1 MQARGRRRGL
11 LLFMPLGAWIAPP
24 ATQRPESRGNFLHRL
39 LRGGIDSRAL
49 NGVHCPVLGF
59 QGEMVRTSR
68 RVGVVLF
75 QLGGPDTLEA
85 IEPFLY
91 NLFCDPDIIDFPFA
105 RIGRKPLAKLIS
117 ATRARKVQHH
127 YATIGGGSPIRRFTE
142 RQAGALEAEL
152 GNLGLNARCFVA
164 MRYWHPF
171 TREAVE
177 QLRDAECDEV
187 VLLPLYPQYSSTTTG
202 SSLNEWRR
210 LFSDDIPVHQ
220 VERFFR
226 HEMYLEAVVEKIEE
240 ALGRFTV
247 PERAE
252 IVFSAH
258 SVPLAVIEKGD
269 PYQREIEETVELLMR
284 RGGWRNRHRLCYQS
298 KVGASKWLQPSLRQT
313 LHTMASERLREVCI
327 VPVAFVSD
335 HVETLGEID
344 HEAREL
350 AARLGFTQFEM
361 SAGLNDSP
369 TFIRGLGQIVLETL
383 EVSSRRMLS
392 LQTETDWVVAG

>member
-1 MQARGRRRGL
+1 MAK
-11 LLFMPLGAWIAPP
+11 
-24 ATQRPESRGNFLHRL
+24 T
-39 LRGGIDSRAL
+39 
-49 NGVHCPVLGF
+49 
-59 QGEMVRTSR
+59 TR

-75 QLGGPDTLEA
+75 QLGGPDTLAA

-117 ATRARKVQHH
+117 TTRARKVQHH

-142 RQAGALEAEL
+142 RQARALEAEL
-152 GNLGLNARCFVA
+152 TDRGLDARCFVA

-171 TREAVE
+171 TREAIAE
-177 QLRDAECDEV
+177 LEAAECGEV

-202 SSLNEWRR
+202 SSLNEWQR
-210 LFSDDIPVHQ
+210 LFRGDATVRNVGPFYQHP
-220 VERFFR
+220 
-226 HEMYLEAVVEKIEE
+226 MYLDAVIEKVEE
-240 ALGRFTV
+240 ALARFPE

-258 SVPLAVIEKGD
+258 SVPMSVIAKGD
-269 PYQREIEETVELLMR
+269 PYQRQIEETVRLLME
-284 RGGWRNRHRLCYQS
+284 RGGWPNRHRLCYQS
-298 KVGASKWLQPSLRQT
+298 KVGASKWLQPSLHRT
-313 LHTMASERLREVCI
+313 LHDLAAEKSPDVCI

-344 HEAREL
+344 HEMREQAR
-350 AARLGFTQFEM
+350 RLGITQFEM

-369 TFIRGLGQIVLETL
+369 RFISALGQLVLEAL
-383 EVSSRRMLS
+383 DGEFRGGIPVHGIDS
-392 LQTETDWVVAG
+392 QVAGSALVAAD